1 MVKMPK
7 KPNKTPALVKR
18 VAQQSKSKPLTREEQ
33 MDIAARKTAAEM
45 DKINYDRSIEYRIM
59 NERGGRFEP
68 QPSERNS
75 GSQAGGFP
83 GINSDLTF
91 SRAGARYGHTNYMRS
106 RRVG

>member
-1 MVKMPK
+1 
-7 KPNKTPALVKR
+7 
-18 VAQQSKSKPLTREEQ
+18 
-33 MDIAARKTAAEM
+33 
-45 DKINYDRSIEYRIM
+45 M